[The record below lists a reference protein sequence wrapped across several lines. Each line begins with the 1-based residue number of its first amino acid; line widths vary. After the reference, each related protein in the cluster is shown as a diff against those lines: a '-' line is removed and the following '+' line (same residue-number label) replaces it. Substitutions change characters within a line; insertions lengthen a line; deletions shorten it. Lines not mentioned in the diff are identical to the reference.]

1 MKKILLIALL
11 FNISIFAECIHE
23 KIITGNQLI
32 NLSQNHDVWVKNR
45 YHQFLKF
52 NPNLNIDLNRK
63 YIVQFRE
70 KKLQANFSGSNEY
83 NSQYL
88 PYYTV
93 KRMKLFIKRSEKLID
108 KRGYKINQIG
118 KSVKGEPLFY
128 IGPKELDYNKKTIV
142 MFGRHHG
149 DEGTAN
155 WIIEGFF
162 HHFMHTGYLMDKYNL
177 LLYPM
182 INPDGANNRVR
193 YNANGRDLNRSW
205 GVEGNQSF
213 DEIISIYSH
222 LEKQFTKIKKPM
234 IVLDMHGSFTQD
246 FIYRVDKSFK
256 GVGFYNL
263 QQAFISKLA
272 QRDQWQ
278 NGSFQISNGD
288 AGMSRIRLINRF
300 GLNAMTHETPRDIPL
315 NNNKGRTVK
324 SLMDQGVAIAYT
336 INELY

>member
-11 FNISIFAECIHE
+11 FNLSVFAECIHE
-23 KIITGNQLI
+23 KRVSGSQLLQ
-32 NLSQNHDVWVKNR
+32 LSQDHDIWIKNQ
-45 YHQFLKF
+45 YHQFSKLQSNF
-52 NPNLNIDLNRK
+52 HINPVQN
-63 YIVQFRE
+63 YIIQFRPRN
-70 KKLQANFSGSNEY
+70 LQVNFSGSNEY

-93 KRMKLFIKRSEKLID
+93 SRMKLFIKRNKRLISR
-108 KRGYKINQIG
+108 RGYKINQIG
-118 KSVKGEPLFY
+118 TSVKGEPLFY
-128 IGPKELDYNKKTIV
+128 IGPQQLDYNKKTIV

-162 HHFMHTGYLMDKYNL
+162 HHFIHTDYLMDKYNL

-182 INPDGANNRVR
+182 INPDGANKRVR

-205 GVEGNQSF
+205 GVDGKRSF
-213 DEIISIYSH
+213 DEIVSIYSH
-222 LEKQFTKIKKPM
+222 LEKQFTRIKKPM
-234 IVLDMHGSFTQD
+234 IVLDMHGSFTKD

-256 GVGFYNL
+256 GAGFYNL
-263 QQAFISKLA
+263 QQAFISKLS
-272 QRDQWQ
+272 QRDKWQ
-278 NGSFQISNGD
+278 NGSFQLSNGD

-300 GLNAMTHETPRDIPL
+300 GLNAMTHETPRDIPIQ
-315 NNNKGRTVK
+315 NNKNRTVRT
-324 SLMDQGVAIAYT
+324 LMDQGVAIAYT